1 MILDEY
7 QRKASSTEKNN
18 TLIVA
23 PPGSGKTE
31 VIINRIKYLIDKI
44 GVNPKNIIVLTFTKA
59 AAANMKKRFNAHGQ
73 NEPFFG
79 TFHSLFYKILKRYKN
94 VKIIDESII
103 YRIVSRILIKHAG
116 ASDEETVKNV
126 VNSISLYRS
135 SFQNI
140 DDFNTETS
148 KSILIECLK
157 KYEVYKKEND
167 LMDFDD
173 LQIEFRSLI
182 SKNSDIRKNYSRR
195 FKYILIDEF
204 QDCDSIQIDIL
215 KILNNNGSSIFAV
228 GDEDQCIYSFRGSR
242 PDIMVDF
249 DKVFERGTK
258 MYLKTNYRCAK
269 NIIDISRNLIG
280 YNLMRNS
287 KEIRGHKES
296 DGIVKV
302 IECENETDEAFK
314 ISDIIKKENGKNMM
328 YENDA
333 VLYRTNEESR
343 SIAECFIKEDI
354 PFRFIDKGYDVF
366 SHFICSDLLSYL
378 RLSVD
383 NRDFESF
390 KRIVNKP
397 NRGISRLVLERMR
410 NSFTFNDVF
419 ESAYDSKIIKSSQMR
434 ELSILER
441 KISKIEYKNMKTLDA
456 VNYIL
461 KKLKYLEY
469 LKEYS
474 KKNGTSMKV
483 YNKIIEEFEEEAQKF
498 QDINEFLN
506 YVYEFKRK
514 FRENKDRSSGERS
527 VLLST
532 IHGVKG
538 LEFKRVFII
547 NCMDEMMGKGSF
559 KSNIEEE
566 RRIFYVGITRA
577 IDELYIF
584 YTKKYK
590 GEEVFKSSFIDEL
603 ECRKNVC

>member
-1 MILDEY
+1 MILDKY
-7 QRKASSTEKNN
+7 QNEASSTKKRN

-31 VIINRIKYLIDKI
+31 VIISRIKYLINRM
-44 GVNPKNIIVLTFTKA
+44 GVNPRNIIVLTFTKA
-59 AAANMKKRFNAHGQ
+59 AALNMKKRFDSRGQ

-79 TFHSLFYKILKRYKN
+79 TFHSLFYKILERYKN

-103 YRIVSRILIKHAG
+103 YRIVRKIIIKHAG

-126 VNSISLYRS
+126 INSISLYRS

-157 KYEVYKKEND
+157 EYEDYKKEND

-173 LQIEFRSLI
+173 LQIEFRLLI
-182 SKNSDIRKNYSRR
+182 SKNPDIRRNYSRR
-195 FKYILIDEF
+195 FKYILVDEF

-215 KILNNNGSSIFAV
+215 KVLNKNGSSIFAV

-249 DKVFERGTK
+249 DKAFERCTK
-258 MYLKTNYRCAK
+258 MYLKTNYRCAES
-269 NIIDISRNLIG
+269 IIDISRNLIG
-280 YNLMRNS
+280 YNLMRND
-287 KEIRGHKES
+287 KEIRGYKK
-296 DGIVKV
+296 DRGTVKV

-314 ISDIIKKENGKNMM
+314 ISDIIKKVNGRNMM
-328 YENDA
+328 YDDNA

-343 SIAECFIKEDI
+343 SIAECFIKENV
-354 PFRFIDKGYDVF
+354 PFKFMDKGYDMF
-366 SHFICSDLLSYL
+366 SHFICRDLLSYL
-378 RLSVD
+378 RLSID
-383 NRDFESF
+383 TRDFESF

-397 NRGISRLVLERMR
+397 ERGISRLVLERMQ

-434 ELSILER
+434 EISIFER
-441 KISKIEYKNMKTLDA
+441 KILKIVDKNMETLDA

-461 KKLKYLEY
+461 KNLKYLEY

-483 YNKIIEEFEEEAQKF
+483 YNKIIEEFKKEAQGF
-498 QDINEFLN
+498 QNIKEFLD
-506 YVYEFKRK
+506 YVCTFERK
-514 FRENKDRSSGERS
+514 LKENKSENSGKKS

-547 NCMDEMMGKGSF
+547 NCMDEMMGRGSF
-559 KSNIEEE
+559 RSDIEEE

-590 GEEVFKSSFIDEL
+590 GEEVFRSSFVDEL
-603 ECRKNVC
+603 EGRKNVC